1 MMMFPLRTFSNEF
14 RRSMSLWKAYQLDT
28 ISWMILW
35 IIVFPLI
42 IIMFDSISG
51 GYDVSNR
58 IDSLIGFLV
67 WDLCMGVLTMTTTS
81 IAEETQDGTLE
92 NILISPITP
101 TMLFSIRISVSF
113 IRQAI
118 QTLIVG
124 IAIIIILRLPLLEL
138 NFWSIVIIFLTV
150 LGVGGV
156 SLIFGGL
163 ALVYKNVSS
172 AVNVIS
178 LLALFFTGAII
189 SLDSLGILF
198 DALKFLLPTAWGIDA
213 LRQSVVLGFVDETVI
228 LGLSIQAVLLVFAGA
243 ISFQWGF
250 KRAQRQGSLGT
261 Y

>member
-1 MMMFPLRTFSNEF
+1 
-14 RRSMSLWKAYQLDT
+14 
-28 ISWMILW
+28 
-35 IIVFPLI
+35 
-42 IIMFDSISG
+42 
-51 GYDVSNR
+51 
-58 IDSLIGFLV
+58 
-67 WDLCMGVLTMTTTS
+67 MTTTS

-172 AVNVIS
+172 AVDVIS
-178 LLALFFTGAII
+178 LLALFFYG
-189 SLDSLGILF
+189 SDH
-198 DALKFLLPTAWGIDA
+198 
-213 LRQSVVLGFVDETVI
+213 
-228 LGLSIQAVLLVFAGA
+228 FA
-243 ISFQWGF
+243 
-250 KRAQRQGSLGT
+250 
-261 Y
+261 